1 MDAVSQRASAA
12 PLAPTLPIAAP
23 PVPSLGMPP
32 ESSSL
37 NRRACRMPRRPQAEI
52 PSVVGVLFMDTD
64 GKRIVAKY
72 FKNHFASATEELA
85 FEKKLADKTMR
96 TNAKT
101 EGARA

>member
-1 MDAVSQRASAA
+1 MRTERSTEYYA
-12 PLAPTLPIAAP
+12 T
-23 PVPSLGMPP
+23 
-32 ESSSL
+32 
-37 NRRACRMPRRPQAEI
+37 
-52 PSVVGVLFMDTD
+52 
-64 GKRIVAKY
+64 IVAKY